1 MNVQATMVLLNTSLK
16 AVWIMMKMALPT
28 VSMLVPPIQV
38 VQFTTDM
45 DVLIMTKMV
54 GQTMMEHGF
63 TAIAI
68 NKIGNKCKT
77 VMVME

>member
-16 AVWIMMKMALPT
+16 VVWIMMMMALPT
-28 VSMLVPPIQV
+28 VSMLVPLMQV

-45 DVLIMTKMV
+45 GVLIMTKMV
-54 GQTMMEHGF
+54 GQTMTELGF

-68 NKIGNKCKT
+68 NKIGNKSKT

>member
-16 AVWIMMKMALPT
+16 AVWITMTMALPT
-28 VSMLVPPIQV
+28 VSMLVPPMQV

-45 DVLIMTKMV
+45 AVLIMTKMV
-54 GQTMMEHGF
+54 GQTMMERGF